1 MIDELALMVA
11 MVDVLALKITIAEVL
26 VLLVTIF
33 FNAHRRLPWLTC
45 RL

>member
-1 MIDELALMVA
+1 MIDEMALMVA

-45 RL
+45 GL